1 MISAYSSF
9 QLEATFTYAIA
20 LNFKQD
26 IENIFSTGTN
36 IVYICMLI
44 KSEFQLSN
52 MFCLKQNTQYPK
64 KQNDVAFSQIISF
77 CIRHENSFIQF
88 LAILSYMRNKN
99 INLFIWFKEVHLDF
113 HSKFRPRSCQTSITE
128 NLKDRSQYCTGGA
141 SVFEKKSTQCCS
153 ELFGMPFYYLHIMFV
168 SKRRSI
174 QGSVQ
179 APFARRG
186 LQNEYIPT

>member
-52 MFCLKQNTQYPK
+52 MFCLKQNTQYPN

-88 LAILSYMRNKN
+88 FGNSIKYEEQKHQSFYLVQGGSLKFSFKN
-99 INLFIWFKEVHLDF
+99 SVRIQRLFIFV
-113 HSKFRPRSCQTSITE
+113 
-128 NLKDRSQYCTGGA
+128 
-141 SVFEKKSTQCCS
+141 
-153 ELFGMPFYYLHIMFV
+153 LHIFKQ
-168 SKRRSI
+168 SFFFPLIRTS
-174 QGSVQ
+174 
-179 APFARRG
+179 
-186 LQNEYIPT
+186 

>member
-9 QLEATFTYAIA
+9 QLEATFTYATA

-64 KQNDVAFSQIISF
+64 NIEWCCFLSDYFFLHSSWKFFYPI
-77 CIRHENSFIQF
+77 F
-88 LAILSYMRNKN
+88 LAILSNMRNKN
-99 INLFIWFKEVHLDF
+99 INLFIWFKEVHLNF
-113 HSKFRPRSCQTSITE
+113 HSKIQ
-128 NLKDRSQYCTGGA
+128 
-141 SVFEKKSTQCCS
+141 FESSDFSFLCYTFSNK
-153 ELFGMPFYYLHIMFV
+153 V
-168 SKRRSI
+168 S
-174 QGSVQ
+174 
-179 APFARRG
+179 FF
-186 LQNEYIPT
+186 L